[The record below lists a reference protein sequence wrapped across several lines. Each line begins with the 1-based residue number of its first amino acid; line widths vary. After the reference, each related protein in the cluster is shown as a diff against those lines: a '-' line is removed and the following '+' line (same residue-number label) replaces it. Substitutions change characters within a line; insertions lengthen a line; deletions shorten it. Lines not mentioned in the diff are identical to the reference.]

1 MTTNL
6 YFCNINI
13 ILTLN
18 LLSMSQRFILNEV
31 SYFGAGCRKEL
42 PEVLKRMNLKKA
54 LVVTDKG
61 LIKVGTTKLVTDI
74 LDEAGFPYEVY
85 SEVKPN
91 PTVTNV
97 QQGVEA
103 FKNSNADCI
112 VAIGGGSAM
121 DTAKGIGIVSNNPE
135 FADVVSLE
143 GCAPTKNKSVP
154 IVALPTTAGTGAEV
168 TINYVIIDEE
178 RQAKMVCVDP
188 NDIPAVAI
196 VDPELTYSLPKSLTA
211 ATGMDALTHAIE
223 GYITKGAWVMS
234 DMYELQAIKMIAEN
248 LPLAV
253 DEPTNPVG
261 REGMA
266 LAQYIAAQA
275 FSNVGLGLVHGMAH
289 PMGSLHDIPHGVA
302 NAMLLPTIME
312 FNMPMCIEKYGII
325 ARTMGVDTTGMTA
338 KEAAQAACDAVK
350 ALAIRVGIP
359 QHLTEIG
366 ITEENIP
373 ALAAQAITDVCT
385 PGNPREVTEAEIV
398 ELYKKVL

>member
-1 MTTNL
+1 
-6 YFCNINI
+6 
-13 ILTLN
+13 
-18 LLSMSQRFILNEV
+18 MSQRFILNEV

-143 GCAPTKNKSVP
+143 GCAPTKKKSVP

-338 KEAAQAACDAVK
+338 EEAAQAACDAVK